1 MNKRQLVDRMSSG
14 SALTMKQSEKALNG
28 LMDVIHSELSSGG
41 NVSLI
46 GFGVFSVA
54 DRKARMARNPKTGE
68 EMAANTTGGL
78 EFVLNLKD
86 NTGTDKEVT
95 ITPKVPAGGLEAGK
109 SYLYTLLY
117 SETAKDFIT
126 LSAEVVDWVDA
137 IGGDLPVTPPSE

>member
-14 SALTMKQSEKALNG
+14 SGLTMKQSEKALNG

-68 EMAANTTGGL
+68 EM
-78 EFVLNLKD
+78 
-86 NTGTDKEVT
+86 EVKAR
-95 ITPKVPAGGLEAGK
+95 KVPVFRAGSNLRNIVNGK
-109 SYLYTLLY
+109 
-117 SETAKDFIT
+117 
-126 LSAEVVDWVDA
+126 
-137 IGGDLPVTPPSE
+137 

>member
-14 SALTMKQSEKALNG
+14 SGLTMKQSEKALNG

-68 EMAANTTGGL
+68 
-78 EFVLNLKD
+78 KW
-86 NTGTDKEVT
+86 K
-95 ITPKVPAGGLEAGK
+95 
-109 SYLYTLLY
+109 
-117 SETAKDFIT
+117 
-126 LSAEVVDWVDA
+126 
-137 IGGDLPVTPPSE
+137 